1 MYSQAKVIAG
11 GLAHI
16 PIVIAVFYFIM
27 TFFNKRALEF
37 AESNKPKKPEA
48 KKEVKTKTESKP
60 VATMNADVSK
70 PVTAVNAEA
79 PKPVKKK
86 HADVPVNI
94 YRPKTPFEG
103 TVTGNYSLLKEGA
116 IGRVN
121 HITFDLKD
129 SDPFLNYVEG
139 QSIGIMPAGEDPNGK
154 PHKLRLYSI
163 ASTRH
168 GDDFEGNTVS
178 LCVRQLQYEKDGE
191 TVNGVCS
198 TYLCDIKP
206 GDKVKICLL
215 YTSPS
220 PRD

>member
-1 MYSQAKVIAG
+1 MVYSQAKVIAG

-37 AESNKPKKPEA
+37 AEANKTKKPEA
-48 KKEVKTKTESKP
+48 KKEVKTKTESKT
-60 VATMNADVSK
+60 VA
-70 PVTAVNAEA
+70 AVNVEA

-121 HITFDLKD
+121 HITFDLKE
-129 SDPFLNYVEG
+129 SDPFLNYV
-139 QSIGIMPAGEDPNGK
+139 
-154 PHKLRLYSI
+154 
-163 ASTRH
+163 
-168 GDDFEGNTVS
+168 
-178 LCVRQLQYEKDGE
+178 
-191 TVNGVCS
+191 
-198 TYLCDIKP
+198 
-206 GDKVKICLL
+206 
-215 YTSPS
+215 
-220 PRD
+220 